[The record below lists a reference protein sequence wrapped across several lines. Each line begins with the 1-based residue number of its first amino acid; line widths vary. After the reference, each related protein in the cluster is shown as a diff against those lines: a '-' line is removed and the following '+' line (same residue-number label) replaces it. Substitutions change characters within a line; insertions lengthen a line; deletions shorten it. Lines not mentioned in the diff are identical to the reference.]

1 MSPKIRNE
9 KLCDKLMKTSSGES
23 EEFQASE
30 QRRKGLV
37 DRKKKE
43 KKAKR

>member
-1 MSPKIRNE
+1 
-9 KLCDKLMKTSSGES
+9 MKTSSGES

-43 KKAKR
+43 KKAKRQKRKKYPIRSH